1 MSDSG
6 QSHNNLSH
14 DTQSA
19 SSAAFSR
26 TTMSEDEIQSIWVQP
41 LVPLAGPIHLEEYDP
56 EWPRLFERE
65 AARIKSILGEEA
77 LSIEHVG
84 STSVPGLAAKP
95 RIDILLVVPNS
106 ADEAA
111 YAPALEAAGYRL
123 CIREPDW
130 YEHRVFKGPDTDINL
145 HTLSAGCPEIERM
158 LGFRDWLRS
167 HPADRDLYERTKREL
182 ATKEWKYTQQY
193 ADAKTDV
200 VEAIL
205 ARALG
210 GGTAELE

>member
-1 MSDSG
+1 MAMPTSDQSG
-6 QSHNNLSH
+6 NVPSH
-14 DTQSA
+14 DTLATSI
-19 SSAAFSR
+19 SEAAFSR
-26 TTMSEDEIQSIWVQP
+26 STMTEEQIHAIWAQP
-41 LVPLAGPIHLEEYDP
+41 LVPLTGPIHLEEYNA

-65 AARIKSILGEEA
+65 AARIRSILGERA
-77 LSIEHVG
+77 LRIEHVG

-111 YAPALEAAGYRL
+111 YIPPLEAAGYRL

-145 HTLSAGCPEIERM
+145 HTFTAGSPEITRM
-158 LGFRDWLRS
+158 LSFRDWLRS
-167 HPADRDLYERTKREL
+167 HPDDRDLYERTKREL

-193 ADAKTDV
+193 ADAKTSV

-205 ARALG
+205 SRALG
-210 GGTAELE
+210 G